1 MEEIVWSDRLSVGII
16 RFDEQHKQLVTMLNK
31 LIRDP
36 ALTTTS
42 ETGSEVLANMTQYAR
57 EHFKSEE
64 ELMIEFGY
72 PDYEEHRARHL
83 SFLYKVVEFCSKTNL
98 GDETIPDQL
107 LEFLKNWLATHIL
120 EEDMD
125 YKYFFIAKGVK

>member
-1 MEEIVWSDRLSVGII
+1 MEEITWTDALSVGII
-16 RFDEQHKQLVTMLNK
+16 EFDEQHKQLVAMLNK

-36 ALTTTS
+36 RLEAGS
-42 ETGSEVLANMTQYAR
+42 ETVSEVLAAMTKYAR

-64 ELMIEFGY
+64 ELMTKFGY
-72 PDYEEHRARHL
+72 PDYEKHRARHH
-83 SFLYKVVEFCSKTNL
+83 SFLHQVVEFCLKTNM
-98 GDETIPDQL
+98 GDEQIPEQL

-125 YKYFFIAKGVK
+125 YKDFFISQGVK